1 MALDNRESVVE
12 DRSGSESY
20 APISG
25 RRRNNLTFAIFLVCS
40 LPRSLRRRSAAAL
53 KATHQI
59 PTSQATGLRT
69 DSSWRAEAG
78 TKGVWGRDWR
88 WRAHFAGEGEV
99 AFRFVGL
106 SQIEGGGRL
115 GIERKF
121 GLGWNAPRLQL
132 DLYSA
137 FRGAGQA
144 GASGFSLAPSLALVW
159 QVSERGGLRVRYVPH
174 WFFAQGTLFD
184 SAAQEAAVS
193 GWFDLFPATRLFV
206 NYSFRYG
213 DVVSYATPP
222 RPDLVAIAIVREE
235 TDVFGAPRMAYR
247 FDAATQSVQAGIEQT
262 LITHLRL
269 RVAYRFEITQ
279 RGSLEYENHV
289 AEIGLRVKF

>member
-1 MALDNRESVVE
+1 MRLF
-12 DRSGSESY
+12 
-20 APISG
+20 SG

-40 LPRSLRRRSAAAL
+40 LPLESTRAVAGDLAAEIGSRFESNASNSDKPSDRL
-53 KATHQI
+53 ADGFFM
-59 PTSQATGLRT
+59 A
-69 DSSWRAEAG
+69 RAEAG

-88 WRAHFAGEGEV
+88 WHAHLAGEGEV

-121 GLGWNAPRLQL
+121 GLGWKAPRLLL

-159 QVSERGGLRVRYVPH
+159 QVSERGGLSVRYVPH
-174 WFFAQGTLFD
+174 WFFAQGALFD
-184 SAAQEAAVS
+184 SAAQEAAIS

-289 AEIGLRVKF
+289 AEIGLRVRF